1 MFDYVNPLFL
11 IMTGLIVLAT
21 ILLTLYEAGRVQAEG
36 GKFRVPY
43 FMYIATAVLVIILLW
58 DANDSK
64 TQHNNTIK
72 AFNTN
77 KPLHCTA
84 VGVNRIIS
92 KEKGWSLFDEDHFSN
107 GNEIIQSRFCEELK
121 KKCSQ
126 VSR

>member
-1 MFDYVNPLFL
+1 MYEYVNPLFL
-11 IMTGLIVLAT
+11 FMSGLVVFVT

-58 DANDSK
+58 DASDNK
-64 TQHNNTIK
+64 TRHNNMMK

-84 VGVNRIIS
+84 VGLNRIIS
-92 KEKGWSLFDEDHFSN
+92 KKKGWSLFDVDHFTN
-107 GNEIIQSRFCEELK
+107 GDEIIQSRFCEALDEK
-121 KKCSQ
+121 H
-126 VSR
+126 